1 MVRLFPKNSYI
12 VSIAVFNFH
21 CIFLF
26 FFIFQFFFPLLVTRG
41 TKELSSTLEEFRGG
55 VRILQRGKSVVNP
68 DDTTDGSSFTQP
80 SPKMTKRQD
89 QSEDQVDHN
98 MEQGASPASLKSPN
112 SGEESNLIRPFVMQF
127 HIVLTKLTVSAALL
141 PSLQGNIYFLGGN
154 LKFRNRK

>member
-1 MVRLFPKNSYI
+1 MMI
-12 VSIAVFNFH
+12 E
-21 CIFLF
+21 F
-26 FFIFQFFFPLLVTRG
+26 FFILQFFFPLLVTRG

-141 PSLQGNIYFLGGN
+141 PSLQGKYIFLGGN

>member
-1 MVRLFPKNSYI
+1 M
-12 VSIAVFNFH
+12 
-21 CIFLF
+21 
-26 FFIFQFFFPLLVTRG
+26 
-41 TKELSSTLEEFRGG
+41 
-55 VRILQRGKSVVNP
+55 VNP

-141 PSLQGNIYFLGGN
+141 PSLQGMYIFLGGN
-154 LKFRNRK
+154 LKFKNRK

>member
-1 MVRLFPKNSYI
+1 MTFL
-12 VSIAVFNFH
+12 FNFV
-21 CIFLF
+21 
-26 FFIFQFFFPLLVTRG
+26 FFPFLVTRG

-68 DDTTDGSSFTQP
+68 DDTDGSSFTQP

-141 PSLQGNIYFLGGN
+141 PSLQGIFS
-154 LKFRNRK
+154 

>member
-1 MVRLFPKNSYI
+1 MMI
-12 VSIAVFNFH
+12 E
-21 CIFLF
+21 F

-41 TKELSSTLEEFRGG
+41 TKELSSTLEEFQGG

-68 DDTTDGSSFTQP
+68 DDTDGSSFTQP

-89 QSEDQVDHN
+89 QSEDQVDH

-141 PSLQGNIYFLGGN
+141 PSLQGIFS
-154 LKFRNRK
+154 

>member
-1 MVRLFPKNSYI
+1 M
-12 VSIAVFNFH
+12 
-21 CIFLF
+21 
-26 FFIFQFFFPLLVTRG
+26 
-41 TKELSSTLEEFRGG
+41 
-55 VRILQRGKSVVNP
+55 VNP

-80 SPKMTKRQD
+80 SPKMAKRQD

-141 PSLQGNIYFLGGN
+141 PSLQGKYIFLGGN
-154 LKFRNRK
+154 LKFRSRK

>member
-1 MVRLFPKNSYI
+1 M
-12 VSIAVFNFH
+12 
-21 CIFLF
+21 
-26 FFIFQFFFPLLVTRG
+26 
-41 TKELSSTLEEFRGG
+41 
-55 VRILQRGKSVVNP
+55 VNP

-141 PSLQGNIYFLGGN
+141 PSLQGKYIFLNLGGN